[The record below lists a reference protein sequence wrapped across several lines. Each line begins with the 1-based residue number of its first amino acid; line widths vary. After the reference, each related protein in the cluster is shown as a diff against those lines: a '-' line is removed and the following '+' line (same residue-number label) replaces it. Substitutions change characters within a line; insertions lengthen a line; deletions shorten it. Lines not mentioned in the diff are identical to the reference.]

1 MYSWR
6 SSRTRQRV
14 ALVRKKK
21 NPPWS
26 DAGTDL
32 PRPRPPPFLVVR
44 TALLVHARPGKQ
56 SAGWRYL
63 LLYGVNKGLLH
74 IIPYRLHIS
83 YLQLVLRERA
93 AGGWV
98 LGQTK
103 HTHHRIN
110 IAVTSRPSTFALPL
124 PPSTRSQKY
133 GRDRDIDRSVT
144 DVDVFHVL
152 LPAPRG
158 LDSRSRNRL

>member
-1 MYSWR
+1 MFQHQ
-6 SSRTRQRV
+6 SSRPVCTRGGLLGQDNEWRWYE
-14 ALVRKKK
+14 RKK

-26 DAGTDL
+26 DVGTDL

-56 SAGWRYL
+56 PAGWRYL

-74 IIPYRLHIS
+74 IISYRLHIS

-103 HTHHRIN
+103 HTPQNKHSSDFPPVNFCTPPPPKHTIPKVW
-110 IAVTSRPSTFALPL
+110 ARPRPRY
-124 PPSTRSQKY
+124 RSQC
-133 GRDRDIDRSVT
+133 D
-144 DVDVFHVL
+144 
-152 LPAPRG
+152 
-158 LDSRSRNRL
+158 